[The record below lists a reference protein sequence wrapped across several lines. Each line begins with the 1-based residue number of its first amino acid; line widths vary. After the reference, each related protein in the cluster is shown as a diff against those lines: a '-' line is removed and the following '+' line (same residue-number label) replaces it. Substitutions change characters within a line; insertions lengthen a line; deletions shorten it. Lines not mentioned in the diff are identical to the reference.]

1 MSANRNNML
10 ILKNRITAYVTA
22 MTAIMALAMPQLLA
36 AQDAGAPPVQ
46 GPPSGAQSGP
56 PESAQTA
63 GGPPPFITGE
73 SVFDGDWVTVGIGAG
88 LSPSYTGSDDY
99 RPFPLP
105 IVQGEVAGVGF
116 RPLGP
121 GLALDF
127 LTGEEEGLDI
137 SFGPA
142 FRIRSDRVD
151 GIDDP
156 IVELAGELD
165 RAVEVGVAAG
175 ITKRGIGTRR
185 DSLSFNL
192 GARKDVA
199 GAHDGIIIEPS
210 IGYFAPLDRGTA
222 VSFSLNASIVDD
234 NYADYYFSVDGAQ
247 SAASGLAPFAADGG
261 LQSVGASTFVA
272 YDFDGNAL
280 NGSFSA
286 VFIGSYSRLV
296 GDAANTPYTSVRGD
310 ADQFFAGMGLG
321 YTF

>member
-1 MSANRNNML
+1 MFKSTNRTASLVAGMATILCLSA
-10 ILKNRITAYVTA
+10 
-22 MTAIMALAMPQLLA
+22 PQMLA
-36 AQDAGAPPVQ
+36 AQEAPPPVAPV
-46 GPPSGAQSGP
+46 GPPAGNPSN
-56 PESAQTA
+56 
-63 GGPPPFITGE
+63 GGPPPFIKGE
-73 SVFDGDWVTVGIGAG
+73 SVFDGDWVTLGIGVG

-105 IVQGEVAGVGF
+105 IVQGEVAGIGF
-116 RPLGP
+116 SPLGP

-156 IVELAGELD
+156 VVELAGELD

-175 ITKRGIGTRR
+175 ISKRGIGTRR
-185 DSLSFNL
+185 DSISLKI
-192 GARKDVA
+192 GARADVA

-210 IGYFAPLDRGTA
+210 LGYFAPLDRGTA

-234 NYADYYFSVDGAQ
+234 NYADYYYSVNGVQ
-247 SAASGLAPFAADGG
+247 SAASGLAPFEADGG
-261 LQSVGASTFVA
+261 LQSVGASTFIA

-280 NGSFSA
+280 NGGMSA

-296 GDAANTPYTSVRGD
+296 GDAADTPYTSVRGD
-310 ADQFFAGMGLG
+310 ADQFFAGLGLG